1 MPEVEQQQL
10 IAACLL
16 HSDGLTSA
24 DPTVGSCWDADRLNL
39 WRLGWTPAASL
50 MSTVDGRSAERIEW
64 AREAL
69 RDVPS
74 WPDLLSTIW

>member
-1 MPEVEQQQL
+1 
-10 IAACLL
+10 
-16 HSDGLTSA
+16 
-24 DPTVGSCWDADRLNL
+24 
-39 WRLGWTPAASL
+39 